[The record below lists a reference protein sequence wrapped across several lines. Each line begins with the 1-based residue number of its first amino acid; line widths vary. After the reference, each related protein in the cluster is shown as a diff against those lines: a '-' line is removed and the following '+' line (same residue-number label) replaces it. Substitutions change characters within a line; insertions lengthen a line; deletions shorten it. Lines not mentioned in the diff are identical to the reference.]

1 MQSLVYADQ
10 TSVAGDGTSVH
21 PLTAVGGGGT
31 PGGANTD
38 VQYNDSGAFGG
49 NDGFYYDKTIE
60 EFGFVNLVVPDS
72 LFGVDLIG
80 AGSDIFLSAG
90 TNGQCEI
97 DIGNTITDG
106 IFITAAENN
115 PGNGGISIVSNN
127 ASGSGNGINVEDDDA
142 AGGIGVTVSS
152 LHNEVNLY
160 TETQLITLGEAGSG
174 MLISDG
180 DPNGSG
186 TGLRVTSNNFIS
198 VTCTGGSLS
207 LNGGDGSGNFT
218 ELKASNGGDIVI
230 GGDNSVAS
238 TLTLGFAL
246 DTIGFFGHA
255 TAAKQAVTGSKGGN
269 AALTSL
275 MAALAAYGFVTDSTT

>member
-1 MQSLVYADQ
+1 MQSPVYADQ

-31 PGGANTD
+31 PGGNNTD
-38 VQYNDSGAFGG
+38 VQYNDNGAFGG

-142 AGGIGVTVSS
+142 AGGIGVTMSS
-152 LHNEVNLY
+152 LHNEVNIF
-160 TETQLITLGEAGSG
+160 TETQGITLGKAGEG
-174 MLISDG
+174 TAIGDN
-180 DPNGSG
+180 DPNGAGGGVSIS
-186 TGLRVTSNNFIS
+186 SNNLIS
-198 VTCTGGSLS
+198 I
-207 LNGGDGSGNFT
+207 
-218 ELKASNGGDIVI
+218 EASNGGEIFLSGDGATICPISI
-230 GGDNSVAS
+230 GVSID
-238 TLTLGFAL
+238 TLGF
-246 DTIGFFGHA
+246 FGGGP
-255 TAAKQAVTGSKGGN
+255 AAIQDVTGSKGGN
-269 AALTSL
+269 AALASL
-275 MAALAAYGFVTDSTT
+275 IAALAAYGLITDSTT